1 MKSNLF
7 TAAIRAAVAVFCIA
21 VTASMWL
28 DGLNS
33 KAAEVG
39 LTVAICWLGV
49 EALIIFL
56 KMDE

>member
-1 MKSNLF
+1 MKSDLF
-7 TAAIRAAVAVFCIA
+7 TAAIRATVAVFCIA
-21 VTASMWL
+21 VAVSMWL

-49 EALIIFL
+49 ETLIIFL
-56 KMDE
+56 KIDE

>member
-1 MKSNLF
+1 MKNFIIAGL
-7 TAAIRAAVAVFCIA
+7 RAAVAVFCIA
-21 VTASMWL
+21 VTTSMWL

-39 LTVAICWLGV
+39 LAVSITWLCV